1 MNRNALMNS
10 ILLGAAILILSG
22 CSKPEKPDS
31 FVYTVNEYPLDQ
43 GFIHNYGMPEGAT
56 GYNFDVTIHSLG
68 VSYNRDRHEFLG
80 TGHLVFFQ
88 MFTSSATE
96 LSSGTYQFSTD
107 EAGAPFTFNV
117 ANFGMNIDF
126 TAETGTIVSA
136 VSGTVKVSG
145 SGDHRTF
152 DFECI
157 TATGEKIT
165 GHFSGWIPAYD
176 MRGSRK

>member
-1 MNRNALMNS
+1 MNRIAVMS
-10 ILLGAAILILSG
+10 SVLLGAALIFSG
-22 CSKPEKPDS
+22 CSKPEKPES

-56 GYNFDVTIHSLG
+56 GYNFDVTIHSQG
-68 VSYNRDRHEFLG
+68 VTYNRERHEFLG

-88 MFTSSATE
+88 MFSSSATE
-96 LSSGTYQFSTD
+96 LSSGTYQFSTAD
-107 EAGAPFTFNV
+107 AGAPSTFNV
-117 ANFGMNIDF
+117 ANFGMSVDF
-126 TAETGTIVSA
+126 TNETGTIVTA
-136 VSGTVKVSG
+136 VSGTVRVSG

-152 DFECI
+152 DFECM

-176 MRGSRK
+176 MRGIGK

>member
-1 MNRNALMNS
+1 MNRIAIIS
-10 ILLGAAILILSG
+10 FVLLGAPFIFSG

-56 GYNFDVTIHSLG
+56 GYNFDVTIYSQG
-68 VSYNRDRHEFLG
+68 VTYIRDRHEFLG
-80 TGHLVFFQ
+80 TGHLVYFQ
-88 MFTSSATE
+88 MFSSSATE
-96 LSSGTYQFSTD
+96 LSAGTYQFSTAD
-107 EAGAPFTFNV
+107 AGSPLTFNV
-117 ANFGMNIDF
+117 ANFGMSVDF
-126 TAETGTIVSA
+126 TNETGTIVSA
-136 VSGTVKVSG
+136 VSGTVRVSG

-152 DFECI
+152 DFECM

>member
-1 MNRNALMNS
+1 MNRNPLMNFV
-10 ILLGAAILILSG
+10 LLGAAILIISG

-68 VSYNRDRHEFLG
+68 VNYNRDRHEFLG
-80 TGHLVFFQ
+80 TGHVIFFQ
-88 MFTSSATE
+88 MFSSSATE
-96 LSSGTYQFSTD
+96 LSGGTYRFSTD

-126 TAETGTIVSA
+126 TNETGTIVSA
-136 VSGTVKVSG
+136 ISGTVKVSG

-152 DFECI
+152 DFDCM

-176 MRGSRK
+176 MRGNRK

>member
-1 MNRNALMNS
+1 MNRIAIIS
-10 ILLGAAILILSG
+10 FVLLGAAFIFSG

-56 GYNFDVTIHSLG
+56 GYNFDVTIYSQG
-68 VSYNRDRHEFLG
+68 VTYIRDRHEFLG
-80 TGHLVFFQ
+80 TGHLVYFQ
-88 MFTSSATE
+88 MFSSSATE
-96 LSSGTYQFSTD
+96 LSAGTYQFSTAD
-107 EAGAPFTFNV
+107 AGSPLTFTV
-117 ANFGMNIDF
+117 ANFGMSVDF
-126 TAETGTIVSA
+126 TNETGTIVSA
-136 VSGTVKVSG
+136 VSGTVRVSG

-152 DFECI
+152 DFECM

>member
-1 MNRNALMNS
+1 MNRIAIMS
-10 ILLGAAILILSG
+10 FVLLGAAFIFSG

-56 GYNFDVTIHSLG
+56 GYNFDVTIYSQG
-68 VSYNRDRHEFLG
+68 VTYIRDRHEFLG
-80 TGHLVFFQ
+80 TGHLVYFQ
-88 MFTSSATE
+88 MFSSSATE
-96 LSSGTYQFSTD
+96 LSAGTYQFSTAD
-107 EAGAPFTFNV
+107 AGSPLTFNV
-117 ANFGMNIDF
+117 ANFGMSVDF
-126 TAETGTIVSA
+126 TNETGTIVSA
-136 VSGTVKVSG
+136 VSGTVRVSG

-152 DFECI
+152 DFECM